1 MVQLATVL
9 FVILILALMIWFRVK
24 KGNRPIKGGG
34 LGIILPLLII
44 AVIFTFSISQL
55 MNIPGKPFHFP
66 ALWELAIAG
75 LLGAVF
81 GIIMLSQTAYEI
93 REDGFVY
100 SKRNKN
106 FKYVIIA
113 IIAIRIV
120 LSQYF
125 KNIDAAEFAVL
136 TMELAFVYLCI
147 WRIGSFVKYRK
158 ISRSGL

>member
-1 MVQLATVL
+1 MVQLAIAL
-9 FVILILALMIWFRVK
+9 FVIICIALIIWFRAK
-24 KGNRPIKGGG
+24 KGNRPIRGGG
-34 LGIILPLLII
+34 FGIISPLII
-44 AVIFTFSISQL
+44 IAIVFSFSISQL

-66 ALWELAIAG
+66 AYWELAIAG
-75 LLGAVF
+75 LLGALF
-81 GIIMLSQTAYEI
+81 GAVMLSQTAYEV

-106 FKYVIIA
+106 FKYVIIS

-125 KNIDAAEFAVL
+125 KNIDAAEFTVL

-147 WRIGSFVKYRK
+147 WRIGSFVKFRK
-158 ISRSGL
+158 ISKTGL

>member
-1 MVQLATVL
+1 MKRGRNVGSIGNRFICHYHSRTYNLVQGE
-9 FVILILALMIWFRVK
+9 

-34 LGIILPLLII
+34 FGIILPLLII

-81 GIIMLSQTAYEI
+81 GVIMLSQTAYEI

-100 SKRNKN
+100 S
-106 FKYVIIA
+106 
-113 IIAIRIV
+113 
-120 LSQYF
+120 
-125 KNIDAAEFAVL
+125 
-136 TMELAFVYLCI
+136 
-147 WRIGSFVKYRK
+147 
-158 ISRSGL
+158 SGIKL